1 MKIIKYSQ
9 FEYLNE
15 EEGFGA
21 DMWQNIKYGI
31 SKLGRYKADG
41 KIFGKGETDKKA
53 AQEIGEIMGNTSNAV
68 IKAAY
73 QDVKKRAPEFPN
85 DKTRRDFLEGIV
97 VYGQLYD
104 SLVAATEKSPG
115 EEGYLEPEV
124 ANAIIENLRKVVKKA
139 LDVDLAAVYSVMDSK
154 NNIDTAAEDALF
166 EEIFSADYEMINEEF
181 FKKLRKLKDQ
191 AMDKMFG
198 KEDEDS
204 EQRISGSR
212 QSAKL
217 QGAGD
222 DKIVDSERMK
232 TLDSNKLPMV
242 LMGVGAALG
251 ALGWI
256 ASTDWF
262 KDLVTTTIEHPAQY
276 GEKTFTKTI
285 ENNLKV
291 DPKGWSHTI
300 QNNGFMDA
308 TGKSLNFNQP
318 AGNLEEAF
326 KFYGGGDKAKG
337 IEAMSHFLGGEN
349 SSASVAEVTR
359 QLADPSNRTVG
370 DIFNH
375 LEGTW
380 GDSFFMNQAGGAKAF
395 IAKQVYTT
403 TQKVLVKAA
412 FKTTTTS
419 VIGGKLIALAPVLGG
434 LGIALIGAGIVVK
447 LLREKGKRQSRAK
460 TLNDLLQSLK
470 LVKTVDKENGQGQ
483 GQSKEEVEV
492 VSEKSIYP
500 LMIKNLKALNSM
512 IISSDGVDLEG
523 QGADKKSGEAAIE
536 YGRKFEVGK
545 EYLYTNKEGE
555 KKKVILVSKTHS
567 MKKGSDKQWG
577 TGDDVTIN
585 KLPNSDTLSVAIKGK
600 DGKYTNISTGVK
612 KSQLTALKESLL
624 QEKQF
629 TKGPRRSTITKEE
642 EYLTQAVKNIR
653 KSLKSLIDEKDKGV
667 AITSE
672 FVQEI
677 LDVKMSSDSKKPIK
691 ALYQE
696 IYEYLYGKKSKTLS
710 DFSPLYKESL
720 KYILPKS
727 ADNPQ
732 GGKMDV
738 VAEKV
743 ARLAK
748 RTMQFEGE
756 GFYSGLGEFGEDMK
770 EFNETLKEIMEYC
783 KSKSGV
789 NESRIVSFKK
799 FKA

>member
-15 EEGFGA
+15 EAGL
-21 DMWQNIKYGI
+21 WQNIKYGL

-53 AQEIGEIMGNTSNAV
+53 AEEIGEIMGNTSNAV

-85 DKTRRDFLEGIV
+85 DKSRTSFLKGIV

-115 EEGYLEPEV
+115 EEGYLDPEV

-139 LDVDLAAVYSVMDSK
+139 LDVDLSAVYSVMDSK
-154 NNIDTAAEDALF
+154 NNIDTAEEDALF
-166 EEIFSADYEMINEEF
+166 EEIFSTDYEIINEEF
-181 FKKLRKLKDQ
+181 LKKLRQWKDQ

-204 EQRISGSR
+204 EQRIAGSR

-222 DKIVDSERMK
+222 DKVVDSERMK
-232 TLDSNKLPMV
+232 TLNSNKLPMI
-242 LMGVGAALG
+242 LMGTGAALG

-276 GEKTFTKTI
+276 GEKTFTSTV

-318 AGNLEEAF
+318 ASNLEEAF

-349 SSASVAEVTR
+349 SPASVAEVTR
-359 QLADPSNRTVG
+359 QLADPTNRTVG
-370 DIFNH
+370 DVFNH

-380 GDSFFMNQAGGAKAF
+380 GDGFFMNQAGGAKSF
-395 IAKQVYTT
+395 IAKIVYKT
-403 TQKVLVKAA
+403 TQKVLIRAG
-412 FKTTTTS
+412 FKTATTS
-419 VIGGKLIALAPVLGG
+419 VVGGYLIALAPALT
-434 LGIALIGAGIVVK
+434 GIGITLLGAGVLTKI
-447 LLREKGKRQSRAK
+447 LREKGKRQSRAK

-470 LVKTVDKENGQGQ
+470 LVKITDKNSGQSQ
-483 GQSKEEVEV
+483 GQSSKEDV

-512 IISSDGVDLEG
+512 IISSEGVELEG
-523 QGADKKSGEAAIE
+523 QSSTDKESS
-536 YGRKFEVGK
+536 RKFEIGR
-545 EYLYTNKEGE
+545 EYIYTNKKGE
-555 KKKVILVSKTHS
+555 QKRVKLSSLTHDTS
-567 MKKGSDKQWG
+567 I
-577 TGDDVTIN
+577 GDDKKWLT
-585 KLPNSDTLSVAIKGK
+585 KDDKKRETLK
-600 DGKYTNISTGVK
+600 DGYASIIYKSKSGGYSSSSPEMAVPISK
-612 KSQLTALKESLL
+612 LTPLKESLL

-642 EYLTQAVKNIR
+642 DYLTQAVKNIR

-710 DFSPLYKESL
+710 DFGPLYKESL

-727 ADNPQ
+727 SDNPQ
-732 GGKMDV
+732 GGKLDV

-789 NESRIVSFKK
+789 NESRIVSFKN
-799 FKA
+799 FK

>member
-15 EEGFGA
+15 EEGL
-21 DMWQNIKYGI
+21 WQNIKYGL

-68 IKAAY
+68 IKAVY
-73 QDVKKRAPEFPN
+73 NEVKKKSPEFPN
-85 DKTRRDFLEGIV
+85 DKSRVAFLRGVIM
-97 VYGQLYD
+97 YGQLYD
-104 SLVAATEKSPG
+104 SLVAAAEKSPG
-115 EEGYLEPEV
+115 EEGYLDPTV
-124 ANAIIENLRKVVKKA
+124 ANALIENLRKVVKKA
-139 LDVDLAAVYSVMDSK
+139 LDIDLAAVYSVMDS
-154 NNIDTAAEDALF
+154 NGNIDVNAEERLF
-166 EEIFSADYEMINEEF
+166 EELLSEDYETAVNEELLG
-181 FKKLRKLKDQ
+181 KLRKWKDQ
-191 AMDKMFG
+191 AMDKLFG

-222 DKIVDSERMK
+222 DKTVDSERMK
-232 TLDSNKLPMV
+232 TLDSNKLPLI
-242 LMGVGAALG
+242 LMGAGAALG

-262 KDLVTTTIEHPAQY
+262 KDMVTTTIEHPAQY
-276 GEKTFTKTI
+276 KTI
-285 ENNLKV
+285 EETVKKNLHV
-291 DPKGWSHTI
+291 EKGLSYTI
-300 QNNGFMDA
+300 QDNGFMA
-308 TGKSLNFNQP
+308 STGKSLAFDAP
-318 AGNLEEAF
+318 KANLGEGIA
-326 KFYGGGDKAKG
+326 FYGDGNMSKG
-337 IEAMSHFLGGEN
+337 FESVKMFLGPEN
-349 SSASVAEVTR
+349 RDASVAELTK
-359 QLADPSNRTVG
+359 QLADPSNKTVG
-370 DIFNH
+370 DIFNK

-380 GDSFFMNQAGGAKAF
+380 GDKFYMNQSGG
-395 IAKQVYTT
+395 
-403 TQKVLVKAA
+403 QKVVELVTKTTKNILIKAG
-412 FKTTTTS
+412 FKTTVTS
-419 VIGGKLIALAPVLGG
+419 VIGGKLIALAPILGG
-434 LGIALIGAGIVVK
+434 LGIALIGAGAVVK

-470 LVKTVDKENGQGQ
+470 LVPVTEKNSTQAQSQGQ
-483 GQSKEEVEV
+483 GQAQKEKEKVAD
-492 VSEKSIYP
+492 EKSIYP
-500 LMIKNLKALNSM
+500 IMIKNLKALNSM
-512 IISSDGVDLEG
+512 IISSDGVELEG
-523 QGADKKSGEAAIE
+523 QGTDKKRGEAAIE

-567 MKKGSDKQWG
+567 MKKGADKQWA
-577 TGDDVTIN
+577 TGDDEIIKGG

-600 DGKYTNISTGVK
+600 DGKYANVSTGVL
-612 KSQLTALKESLL
+612 KSQLAPLNESLL

-642 EYLTQAVKNIR
+642 DYLTQAVKNIR

-743 ARLAK
+743 ARLSK

-770 EFNETLKEIMEYC
+770 EFNETLKVIMEYC

-789 NESRIVSFKK
+789 NESRIVSFKN

>member
-1 MKIIKYSQ
+1 MKIIKYSK
-9 FEYLNE
+9 FEYLTE

-85 DKTRRDFLEGIV
+85 DKSRRDFLEGIV

-104 SLVAATEKSPG
+104 SLVAAAEKSPG

-181 FKKLRKLKDQ
+181 LKKLRKLKDQ

-222 DKIVDSERMK
+222 NKVVDSERMK
-232 TLDSNKLPMV
+232 TLDSNKLPMI
-242 LMGVGAALG
+242 LMGAGAALG

-262 KDLVTTTIEHPAQY
+262 KDMVTTTIEHPAQY
-276 GEKTFTKTI
+276 KTI
-285 ENNLKV
+285 ESTVKDNLKV
-291 DPKGWSHTI
+291 GKGLSYTI
-300 QNNGFMDA
+300 QDNGFMA
-308 TGKSLNFNQP
+308 STGKSLAFDAP
-318 AGNLEEAF
+318 KANLGEGIS
-326 KFYGGGDKAKG
+326 FYGNGNMAKG
-337 IEAMSHFLGGEN
+337 FESMKMFLGPEN
-349 SSASVAEVTR
+349 ADASVSEITR
-359 QLADPSNRTVG
+359 QLADPSNKTVG
-370 DIFNH
+370 DIFNK

-380 GDSFFMNQAGGAKAF
+380 GDGFYMNQSGGQKVVELVT
-395 IAKQVYTT
+395 KTT
-403 TQKVLVKAA
+403 KRVLVKAG
-412 FKTTTTS
+412 FKTTVTS
-419 VIGGKLIALAPVLGG
+419 VVGGKLIALAPVLGG

-470 LVKTVDKENGQGQ
+470 LVTVAEKGQTQGQ
-483 GQSKEEVEV
+483 SQGQDSKEEVV
-492 VSEKSIYP
+492 DEKSIYP

-512 IISSDGVDLEG
+512 IISSDGVELEG
-523 QGADKKSGEAAIE
+523 QGSSERRSGSAGRE
-536 YGRKFEVGK
+536 YGSQFEVGK
-545 EYLYTNKEGE
+545 KYIYINKEGE
-555 KKKVILVSKTHS
+555 KKVVILVSKTHS
-567 MKKGSDKQWG
+567 MKKGNDKEWA
-577 TGDDVTIN
+577 TGDDQTIN
-585 KLPNSDTLSVAIKGK
+585 ELPKGDTLSVAIKGK
-600 DGKYTNISTGVK
+600 DGKYGNVSVGVK
-612 KSQLTALKESLL
+612 KSQLTPVKESLL

-642 EYLTQAVKNIR
+642 DYLTQAVKNIR

-710 DFSPLYKESL
+710 DFGPLYKESL
-720 KYILPKS
+720 KYILPKT

-743 ARLAK
+743 ARLSK

-756 GFYSGLGEFGEDMK
+756 GFYSGLGEFGEDLK
-770 EFNETLKEIMEYC
+770 EFNETLKVIMEYC

-789 NESRIVSFKK
+789 NESRIVSFKN

>member
-9 FEYLNE
+9 FEYLTE
-15 EEGFGA
+15 EEGFGS
-21 DMWQNIKYGI
+21 DLWQNIKYGI

-68 IKAAY
+68 IKAVYAE
-73 QDVKKRAPEFPN
+73 VKKKAPEFPN
-85 DKTRRDFLEGIV
+85 DKSRVAFLRGVIM
-97 VYGQLYD
+97 YGQLYD
-104 SLVAATEKSPG
+104 SLVAAAEKSPG
-115 EEGYLEPEV
+115 EEGYLDPTV
-124 ANAIIENLRKVVKKA
+124 ANDLIENLRKIVKKA

-154 NNIDTAAEDALF
+154 ENIDTNLEDRLF
-166 EEIFSADYEMINEEF
+166 EDIFSTDYDGVNEEF
-181 FKKLRKLKDQ
+181 IGKLRQWKDQ
-191 AMDKMFG
+191 AMDKLFG
-198 KEDEDS
+198 KEDGDS
-204 EQRISGSR
+204 VARKAGNR

-222 DKIVDSERMK
+222 DKVVDSERMK
-232 TLDSNKLPMV
+232 TLDSNKLPIV
-242 LMGVGAALG
+242 LMGVGTALG

-262 KDLVTTTIEHPAQY
+262 KDLVTTTVNHPAQY

-291 DPKGWSHTI
+291 DPKGWSYTI
-300 QNNGFMDA
+300 QNNGFADA

-318 AGNLEEAF
+318 ASNLGDAF
-326 KFYGGGDKAKG
+326 KFYGGGDQGKG
-337 IEAMSHFLGGEN
+337 IEAMSHFLGKD
-349 SSASVAEVTR
+349 SSPASVAEITR

-380 GDSFFMNQAGGAKAF
+380 GDGFFMNQAGGAKTF
-395 IAKQVYTT
+395 IAKQVYKQ
-403 TQKVLVKAA
+403 TQRVLIKAG

-419 VIGGKLIALAPVLGG
+419 VVGGKLIALAPILAT
-434 LGIALIGAGIVVK
+434 LGITLIGAGAVVK

-470 LVKTVDKENGQGQ
+470 LVAVNDKKEDKSGSSEDVVD
-483 GQSKEEVEV
+483 
-492 VSEKSIYP
+492 EKSIYP

-512 IISSDGVDLEG
+512 IISSEGVELEG
-523 QGADKKSGEAAIE
+523 ENSSPDKKSYGTDDDKLEV
-536 YGRKFEVGK
+536 GRK
-545 EYLYTNKEGE
+545 YIYTTKEGE
-555 KKKVILVSKTHS
+555 RKTVILVSKTHS
-567 MKKGSDKQWG
+567 MKKGDDKEWG
-577 TGDDVTIN
+577 TGDDEIIKN
-585 KLPNSDTLSVAIKGK
+585 GKLPKGDTVSVAIKGK
-600 DGKYTNISTGVK
+600 DGKYGNVSVGVS
-612 KSQLTALKESLL
+612 KSQLKPIKESLL
-624 QEKQF
+624 LEKEF
-629 TKGPRRSTITKEE
+629 TKGPRRSTINKEE
-642 EYLTQAVKNIR
+642 DYLTQAVKNVR
-653 KSLKSLIDEKDKGV
+653 KSLKSLTDEKDKGV

-691 ALYQE
+691 DLYKE
-696 IYEYLYGKKSKTLS
+696 IYENLFGKKSKTLS

-720 KYILPKS
+720 KYILPRT
-727 ADNPQ
+727 ADNPK
-732 GGKMDV
+732 GGKLDI
-738 VAEKV
+738 VAEKI

-756 GFYSGLGEFGEDMK
+756 GFYSGLGEFGEDVK
-770 EFNETLKEIMEYC
+770 EFNETLKEIMEYY
-783 KSKSGV
+783 KSKSGM